1 MRAFQH
7 SVNVYMR
14 RGSFCAFV
22 FEFFFAHLWLDL
34 VVAVHYWVNVCM
46 SLGGLGSRSL
56 PNTFLFFYFLLFVFC
71 ICFGNQ
77 TAMVVLDKKK
87 GGDVVD
93 KIMETVHHT

>member
-1 MRAFQH
+1 M
-7 SVNVYMR
+7 
-14 RGSFCAFV
+14 
-22 FEFFFAHLWLDL
+22 
-34 VVAVHYWVNVCM
+34 HYWVNVCM
-46 SLGGLGSRSL
+46 SLGGLSSRSL